1 VESHLR
7 IAYSATAFQR
17 TNIYNELSGLI
28 DSHNI

>member
-1 VESHLR
+1 
-7 IAYSATAFQR
+7 ATAFQR

>member
-1 VESHLR
+1 
-7 IAYSATAFQR
+7 YSATAFQR

>member
-1 VESHLR
+1 
-7 IAYSATAFQR
+7 SATAFQR

>member
-1 VESHLR
+1 
-7 IAYSATAFQR
+7 AYSATAFQR

>member
-1 VESHLR
+1 
-7 IAYSATAFQR
+7 TAFQR

>member
-1 VESHLR
+1 
-7 IAYSATAFQR
+7 AFQR